1 MEFEKIKSETKC
13 NDSKTDYVT
22 VNDRQ
27 DEVGKQR
34 RVTIFLKSFQSSS
47 VTWTKF
53 FQLLEHN
60 HFERIQRSDKF
71 RDERFEVM
79 GDKITWLN
87 GVSLYFKSKQTLILD
102 WIYHKNV
109 KTN

>member
-34 RVTIFLKSFQSSS
+34 RVTILLKSFQSSS
-47 VTWTKF
+47 VT
-53 FQLLEHN
+53 
-60 HFERIQRSDKF
+60 
-71 RDERFEVM
+71 
-79 GDKITWLN
+79 
-87 GVSLYFKSKQTLILD
+87 
-102 WIYHKNV
+102 
-109 KTN
+109 